1 MTQGRKSKTAR
12 VLGCLLVA
20 ALALA
25 AISPALAPA
34 QSGAED
40 EYELGNLPG
49 SGGSQSSGGDSSSS
63 PAGVAPSDTA
73 TGETATGETG
83 TTAGGGDSKGGHKG
97 GSGNGAGSTGSNPAP
112 ASGQDVPSLTTNS
125 SDEGCAPVLLI
136 LLAAAAALCTGVA
149 VWRLRRDPGGPGGP
163 TQREPATGTKPTTS
177 AASETQSL

>member
-20 ALALA
+20 MLALA

-49 SGGSQSSGGDSSSS
+49 SGGDQSSGGDSSSS
-63 PAGVAPSDTA
+63 TAGVPTGGSTG
-73 TGETATGETG
+73 GETATGEPG
-83 TTAGGGDSKGGHKG
+83 TTATGGGDGNGGGKH
-97 GSGNGAGSTGSNPAP
+97 GAGSGQGNGGAGSNAAT
-112 ASGQDVPSLTTNS
+112 ASGQEVPSLTTSS
-125 SDEGCAPVLLI
+125 SDDGGAPILLI

-149 VWRLRRDPGGPGGP
+149 VWRLRRDPG
-163 TQREPATGTKPTTS
+163 TAQREPGKGAKPTTS